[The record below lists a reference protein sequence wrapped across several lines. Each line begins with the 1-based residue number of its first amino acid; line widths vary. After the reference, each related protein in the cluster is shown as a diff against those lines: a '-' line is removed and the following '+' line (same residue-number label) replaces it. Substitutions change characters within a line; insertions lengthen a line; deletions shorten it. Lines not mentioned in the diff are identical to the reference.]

1 LKKIKNS
8 RKNRHHIIPLARLRR
23 SEIKLIGI
31 TELVDIQAHD
41 WLHRNFGTLTPM
53 EIFDWLN
60 QTFWGGRYK
69 IHIEGEDE

>member
-1 LKKIKNS
+1 
-8 RKNRHHIIPLARLRR
+8 
-23 SEIKLIGI
+23 
-31 TELVDIQAHD
+31 
-41 WLHRNFGTLTPM
+41 M